1 MNKSN
6 ISSRLELLD
15 PLPFQVQIEIAENM
29 FRKNLTESEKAEVQ
43 KLLRP
48 YFEKQSKQGN
58 RSDIKKIKSTS
69 PNMLVKV
76 EHESVNEKIAK
87 VLGESDENV
96 RKREI
101 VFKKI
106 NKDAKKDLDSGK
118 KTLNSVYQRTI
129 AGQNAS
135 RPDTPLPTGKFTDI
149 VEDPGWD
156 FGNKNIGGSGKSG
169 AAFHYKTE
177 PTNKIARIPVHSIAA
192 DNAVLYMWTTN
203 QHLITG
209 SMLVSEYYEILNEQ
223 KLEMF
228 CKKTT
233 NQEKI
238 KKLQE
243 QIKADNEGLS
253 DGHKKQKV
261 QSDALSVMHCHG
273 FTPKCI
279 ITWEKEEKN
288 GWGGYWIN
296 NVTEQL
302 LIGVQGDVP
311 AFGLSENTIIK
322 SKYAPRSHSKKP
334 EISWQLIEKCIEKTR
349 GNHRKIEMNCR
360 NPRKGWYPH
369 GDQITT
375 KDIQE
380 WQKLK

>member
-1 MNKSN
+1 MSTQ
-6 ISSRLELLD
+6 SRLELLKCI
-15 PLPFQVQIEIAENM
+15 PFDLRVEILENEM
-29 FRKNLTESEKAEVQ
+29 RKDFTESEKAYVAEIL
-43 KLLRP
+43 KP
-48 YFEKQSKQGN
+48 YFQKQTKQGN
-58 RSDIKKIKSTS
+58 RNDIKKTKSTS

-76 EHESVNEKIAK
+76 KPETVNEKIAK

-96 RKREI
+96 RRREI
-101 VFKKI
+101 VFEKI

-118 KTLNSVYQRTI
+118 KTLNSLYQRTI

-149 VEDPGWD
+149 VEDPGWY

-209 SMLVSEYYEILNEQ
+209 SMLVSEYYEILWKQ

-228 CKKTT
+228 CKKTS
-233 NQEKI
+233 NQDKV

-243 QIKADNEGLS
+243 QTNADNELLS
-253 DGHKKQKV
+253 DMLQKQKV
-261 QSDALSVMHCHG
+261 QNDAIAVMHCHG
-273 FTPKCI
+273 FAPKCI
-279 ITWEKEEKN
+279 ITWEKEEKE
-288 GWGGYWIN
+288 GWGGYWMN
-296 NVTEQL
+296 NVTEHL
-302 LIGVQGDVP
+302 LIGIRGKIP
-311 AFGLSENTIIK
+311 PFGLQEKTIVK
-322 SKYAPRSHSKKP
+322 SKYVPRSHSKKP
-334 EISWQLIEKCIEKTR
+334 EVMWDLIEKCVAKTR
-349 GNHRKIEMNCR
+349 GKHRKLEMNCR
-360 NPRKGWYPH
+360 HPRKGWYPH